1 VEENME
7 KTEIMKKLE
16 EMGLDDII
24 ELIEDAENGYLEELE
39 LVEQIGLL
47 YDPVLNE
54 EVIKLLQSLGVKIT
68 YVSEDEFDFDEEES
82 FWEEDEKK

>member
-1 VEENME
+1 ME

-68 YVSEDEFDFDEEES
+68 YVSEDELDFDEEES